1 MYIIYFI
8 RHLSTFINSRRF
20 SLDSRLFLSTLVF
33 FSRLSTFS
41 LERST
46 FGFILLKLQRW
57 IIEIYAYEKRFKCHK
72 WQHWIVGSWKWRCE
86 IYIGVAPHLF
96 MNCWIK
102 YTLGWNLGDWFRS
115 GFVLNFQ
122 GFLLQRRCI
131 FPKRRSL
138 FYMGK
143 WYYSRKMFVFPR
155 KIAYFLGK
163 ATLSTDKLRV
173 TAESGW
179 PRAQLFWN
187 PFCIVKVKSMW
198 AVKC

>member
-1 MYIIYFI
+1 MIQIC
-8 RHLSTFINSRRF
+8 
-20 SLDSRLFLSTLVF
+20 
-33 FSRLSTFS
+33 
-41 LERST
+41 
-46 FGFILLKLQRW
+46 
-57 IIEIYAYEKRFKCHK
+57 AYEKRIKCHK

-131 FPKRRSL
+131 FSKEKESFLYREVIL
-138 FYMGK
+138 
-143 WYYSRKMFVFPR
+143 YSRKMFVFPR
-155 KIAYFLGK
+155 NIAYFLGE

-179 PRAQLFWN
+179 PRAQLFSN
-187 PFCIVKVKSMW
+187 QFFIVKVKSMW
-198 AVKC
+198 AVWNVNMKNNIRISAQL